1 LLPYVRAGEVFV
13 FDSVSPTSQS
23 KVQSEPAPIFSQ
35 KLVERCHVML
45 PDSTKPIGA
54 IAFEGQYYVYVK
66 FFANAEAAQR
76 GAARLVAKGNAVIL
90 TRAPKGLVLW
100 VYEAEAV
107 LATKS

>member
-1 LLPYVRAGEVFV
+1 M
-13 FDSVSPTSQS
+13 FDSVGSKSQS
-23 KVQSEPAPIFSQ
+23 SKSQIQSGPAPIFAQ

-45 PDSTKPIGA
+45 PDVAKPVGA
-54 IAFEGQYYVYVK
+54 IAYEGQYYVYVK

-76 GAARLVAKGNAVIL
+76 GAARLINKGNAVIL

-100 VYEAEAV
+100 VHEAEAV